1 MKRRFWDVRDDF
13 LKQGILHIPGLRSR
27 ILATFASGA
36 LLGILAGAVATLL
49 IAPRSGAEMRSRL
62 SGKVKQ
68 LKGRALELKADAR
81 EQVSR
86 ATERASESMRSSDAE
101 PYRNPN
107 VPIG

>member
-1 MKRRFWDVRDDF
+1 MKTRFWDVRDE
-13 LKQGILHIPGLRSR
+13 LMNKGILRIPGLRSR

-49 IAPRSGAEMRSRL
+49 IAPRSGAEMRSKL

-68 LKGRALELKADAR
+68 LKGRAMELKADAR

-86 ATERASESMRSSDAE
+86 ATERASESMRGSDTE
-101 PYRNPN
+101 SYRNPN